1 MPSALRDARA
11 CKRTQPFP
19 KYISDGSGRD
29 LTMTFQRDPLPP
41 KFNHFF
47 NDNRPEKLAKEMKTF
62 QAKIHT
68 TARFVPNG
76 SGRDL
81 FQQVN
86 EDYVFPISTSFS
98 PIEKTSQKS
107 HFAQNRPKSV
117 PRYVPTGS
125 GRDLYLTDL
134 DASRCASP
142 LSFKISKPNASNLN
156 VLRART
162 SPPPR
167 FVATGSGRDSFQNPN
182 LYRPS
187 KSPSPKNEGFQYG
200 SSSISRNARY
210 KHSKPSRSFVS
221 QNETMKRLSTNAL
234 SRGERVQSAPL
245 HKKV

>member
-167 FVATGSGRDSFQNPN
+167 FVATGLLKLICSEFLMYHHIQDLEGTLFRTQICIGLRRAHPRKTKVFNMEAVPYPEMLAISTQNLRGRLF
-182 LYRPS
+182 LR
-187 KSPSPKNEGFQYG
+187 
-200 SSSISRNARY
+200 
-210 KHSKPSRSFVS
+210 
-221 QNETMKRLSTNAL
+221 MK
-234 SRGERVQSAPL
+234 Q
-245 HKKV
+245 